1 MTANRQKTCLQFQH
15 AAAQPLQRSNLPSG
29 ARPHHSQSG
38 NSCLERVPDCRNPT
52 RVLAA
57 TQRPSSSAGT
67 TRHRRCSLFT
77 SRVRRHSVRAASVS
91 DLSSLVPQASMSYS
105 PYQPGTAPGYP
116 PPSQGYP
123 APGFGAEQGYPP
135 PTQGYPPPSQGY
147 PPPAQGYPP
156 PAQGYPPPG
165 MGYPTPQ
172 GDMAYGGPPITQP
185 PSASQGGYPAPEMG
199 YGAAPPAAP
208 NCPPGLEYLTA
219 IDQLLVKQKVEL
231 LEAFL
236 GFETQNKYTIKNS
249 MGQKVYHA
257 TEDTDCCTRNCCGP
271 ARPFDIKVADNSGN
285 EVLHFQRDLRC
296 TSCCCPCCLQS
307 PKETPVRRSDDG
319 GGVPKQT
326 NFCGGGDGGVEK
338 RVEVASY
345 GTMLSVRLRHDFA
358 AAAMQG
364 GGAQASHVTSGGS
377 YGANY
382 KFV

>member
-1 MTANRQKTCLQFQH
+1 
-15 AAAQPLQRSNLPSG
+15 
-29 ARPHHSQSG
+29 
-38 NSCLERVPDCRNPT
+38 
-52 RVLAA
+52 
-57 TQRPSSSAGT
+57 
-67 TRHRRCSLFT
+67 
-77 SRVRRHSVRAASVS
+77 
-91 DLSSLVPQASMSYS
+91 MSYS

-185 PSASQGGYPAPEMG
+185 PSASQGGYPPPEMG

-296 TSCCCPCCLQS
+296 TSCCCPCCLQRLEVS
-307 PKETPVRRSDDG
+307 APPGRPIGWVVQEWSILTP
-319 GGVPKQT
+319 Q
-326 NFCGGGDGGVEK
+326 F
-338 RVEVASY
+338 RVENAAGECVLRIE
-345 GTMLSVRLRHDFA
+345 GPICTMSICGDVEFKVLSKDGSVEVGKISKQWAGLLKEAFTDTDNFGISFPMDLDVHMKA
-358 AAAMQG
+358 VLL
-364 GGAQASHVTSGGS
+364 GALFLIDYMFFEKAGNKEQDGPGML
-377 YGANY
+377 
-382 KFV
+382 